1 MAGFCSWRAWDQA
14 HPSREA
20 ALRATASP
28 ADVDLEL
35 VLAVDTSG
43 SMDIGKRA
51 CSASAIWN
59 APTPGIHQRRQRQGR
74 IAVGYFEWKGA
85 YVKS

>member
-1 MAGFCSWRAWDQA
+1 M
-14 HPSREA
+14 
-20 ALRATASP
+20 
-28 ADVDLEL
+28 EL